1 MDDLG
6 VPPWLRKPPI
16 YTYWD
21 NTISHDYG
29 TNPITRMICETSG
42 YQTCEGPP
50 TSIIG
55 RLTLKK
61 WVGYWNSWSISKS
74 DLRGFPISEFPWNF
88 PFYGRCFWHF
98 QWKSSRS
105 LPKEGVTS
113 FFYAHNSL
121 SCKKVYILYDI
132 IYILLNSY
140 NKCISAHW
148 TYPHTFSIFQIFR
161 SYVVDTFQQSSIAM
175 EHCPLI
181 KDVPSIYT
189 WFPIKWLLAGYHGF
203 FVNSMCP
210 KDPKVR
216 LKFGAFRISE
226 H

>member
-42 YQTCEGPP
+42 YRTCEGPP

-61 WVGYWNSWSISKS
+61 WVGYWNSWSISKI
-74 DLRGFPISEFPWNF
+74 RFAGFSNIGISMNF

-98 QWKSSRS
+98 QWKSSMS
-105 LPKEGVTS
+105 LPKEGATS

-140 NKCISAHW
+140 IQQMYLSPLNLPSHFQYLSDLSVICCRYLSTIKHSNGTLPTCKGCSLYLYLISH
-148 TYPHTFSIFQIFR
+148 
-161 SYVVDTFQQSSIAM
+161 
-175 EHCPLI
+175 
-181 KDVPSIYT
+181 
-189 WFPIKWLLAGYHGF
+189 
-203 FVNSMCP
+203 
-210 KDPKVR
+210 
-216 LKFGAFRISE
+216 
-226 H
+226 